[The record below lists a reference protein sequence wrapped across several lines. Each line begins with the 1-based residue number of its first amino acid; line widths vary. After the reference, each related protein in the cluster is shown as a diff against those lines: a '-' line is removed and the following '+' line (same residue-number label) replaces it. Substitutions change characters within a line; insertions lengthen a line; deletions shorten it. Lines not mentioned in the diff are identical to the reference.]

1 MKKRLTSVL
10 LTAAMVFSLCGP
22 IGGLV
27 PEAGALEADGF
38 SYEIVDGAA
47 RIYGTDLTGDIVFPS
62 EIGGYPVKSIGSY
75 GGNRGLFGE
84 SDQITSVTIPETVEV
99 IEDYTFYD
107 FNNLKRVV
115 LSTGLTTIEHNAFE
129 KCYALEQITIP
140 NTVKTIGDDAFSGT
154 GLTSINLPNSVTDL
168 GSSVFS
174 GSDLQNVTLPSNLKE
189 IPSFMFYCCSNLES
203 IRIPD
208 SVQRIGNYAFDAS
221 GLRSVTIPSS
231 VREVGENAFANCDDL
246 ESVSFSGSGTE
257 LSEAV
262 FNGCK
267 KLSSVTL
274 PTGMTAI
281 PDYLFRQC
289 ENLSSISL
297 PANVTKI
304 GKFAFK
310 DCLGLTQV
318 SLPDGVQTIGAWAFD
333 NCEKLE
339 RVFIPASV
347 TDLYVVSFIECPL
360 LTDIYYG
367 GTEDEWDTL
376 TETID
381 NSPELQQ
388 STVHYNSKGFETE
401 SPAVTPE
408 EPAETGVIP
417 TPVWEEARYTA
428 DGVVKLE
435 WTIPLST
442 VNHDNLMDGVKIL
455 RKSGNGGFSVVGT
468 EMGDV
473 TFGYTDTNVQYG
485 QTYTYALQGFYQ
497 GQDGAVSEE
506 RVVVCLGLEDRY
518 DIPVPE
524 LGIIRND
531 PNGIRIEWEL
541 PEDLPA
547 GIEEVSAGFHIL
559 RKTEG
564 GEYTRIYT
572 SNDPESN
579 AYLDRTAS
587 NGETYTY
594 TVQMFVVDH
603 VGGYDE
609 TGRTITRKA
618 VDSNYPNDEIG
629 WSVINSMK
637 YFGHEND
644 YKIPKERFDETLGT
658 SLPQQA
664 YNKLKS
670 GLKAGGYCYGLSV
683 LAAAEYEGLIDLS
696 THFADAAFTD
706 TLADYG
712 MTAIE
717 SGQNGSYHAV
727 IKDQDIIGLIERAHV
742 LQYAEEFRDCEVFAG
757 QKDYH
762 GLIEYLEEDSSKPL
776 LVGLST
782 ASSGHAVVTYP
793 NMPPED
799 LGDGWYKIY
808 LYDPNVPQI
817 GLNSQLYKYGMN
829 GQLESAYSAGQSY
842 LLLNTN
848 ETGVYGG
855 IWQYYNPALGQN
867 ANMESLYYYP
877 LQSIMFYDLT
887 KLPAHTLDRTGT
899 VQLRNF
905 MVVRAKSPTVRA
917 ADAKGNTTTLF
928 SVTPDSSAQGF
939 SFTANDE
946 LVKHYSFDGEN
957 QDTILLWL
965 EDDCGDITLQGDDI
979 EAMYIVEDT
988 LFDVTATGKA
998 EITIDTAN
1006 AAMSYHTD
1014 EDAEIELTV
1023 QRNSHSEQDA
1033 VAATISTDLDAG
1045 DNTTLTLQEDGMPKI
1060 SGPEGQRYDVTIEK
1074 ENSSSGIPNATVEDL
1089 MEFFGEE
1096 RLPSFRDVPSD
1107 AYYYD
1112 AVQWAV
1118 EQGITTGTSA
1128 TRFSPDEPCTRA
1140 QVVTFIWRAL
1150 GLDEL
1155 DSRSTDNPFRD
1166 VPSGAYYRDAVL
1178 WAAENGITTGTDAN
1192 EFSPDEACTRAQV
1205 VTFLWRTDFPPKY
1218 YESDQVFRDVH
1229 VNDYYWFPV
1238 QWALERNIT
1247 TGTDANEFSPDEA
1260 CTRAQVVTFLYRD
1273 FA

>member
-1 MKKRLTSVL
+1 MKRRLTSLL
-10 LTAAMVFSLCGP
+10 LTAAMVFGLAGP
-22 IGGLV
+22 LGGLL
-27 PEAGALEADGF
+27 PEAGAAYTTRYQDGWF
-38 SYEIVDGAA
+38 EYILDDSGNAV
-47 RIYGTDLTGDIVFPS
+47 LTAIWGNEGSDIVIPDTL
-62 EIGGYPVKSIGSY
+62 GGHRVTRISGLSY
-75 GGNRGLFGE
+75 DNL
-84 SDQITSVTIPETVEV
+84 SA
-99 IEDYTFYD
+99 IE
-107 FNNLKRVV
+107 
-115 LSTGLTTIEHNAFE
+115 TIE
-129 KCYALEQITIP
+129 IP
-140 NTVKTIGDDAFSGT
+140 GGIKTIGEGAFD
-154 GLTSINLPNSVTDL
+154 NLPNLKKVTMHSGILEIGARAFEDCEALTEVTLPDTVTSIGKGAFENTGLISVSL
-168 GSSVFS
+168 PSSITTLESFVFNRCTS
-174 GSDLQNVTLPSNLKE
+174 LTRVNLPSNLKNVLNNMFSGCSALTDID
-189 IPSFMFYCCSNLES
+189 IPDGVQSIGSSAFSNTGLVS
-203 IRIPD
+203 IDIPD
-208 SVQRIGNYAFDAS
+208 SVTSIGSHAFQ
-221 GLRSVTIPSS
+221 GCEQLKSVNLPENITEISDYTFISCTALDSITI
-231 VREVGENAFANCDDL
+231 
-246 ESVSFSGSGTE
+246 
-257 LSEAV
+257 
-262 FNGCK
+262 
-267 KLSSVTL
+267 
-274 PTGMTAI
+274 
-281 PDYLFRQC
+281 
-289 ENLSSISL
+289 
-297 PANVTKI
+297 
-304 GKFAFK
+304 
-310 DCLGLTQV
+310 
-318 SLPDGVQTIGAWAFD
+318 PDGVTSIGDYAFENCDNLKTIT
-333 NCEKLE
+333 
-339 RVFIPASV
+339 IPASV
-347 TDLYVVSFIECPL
+347 TQVGKDTFAFCYNLSDVHFGGNEEDWEELMGFYIEYSNHNPFAE
-360 LTDIYYG
+360 G
-367 GTEDEWDTL
+367 REDA
-376 TETID
+376 
-381 NSPELQQ
+381 P
-388 STVHYNSKGFETE
+388 TVHYNADQPGRDPDGGTE
-401 SPAVTPE
+401 SDGPIQS
-408 EPAETGVIP
+408 IP

-428 DGVVKLE
+428 DGVVQLD

-455 RKSGNGGFSVVGT
+455 RKSGSGGFSVVGT
-468 EMGDV
+468 ELGDV
-473 TFGYTDTNVQYG
+473 TFDYTDENVQYG
-485 QTYTYALQGFYQ
+485 ETYTYALQGFYQ
-497 GQDGAVSEE
+497 GQDGTVSEE
-506 RVVVCLGLEDRY
+506 RIVVCLGLEDRY

-998 EITIDTAN
+998 EITIDSAN

-1045 DNTTLTLQEDGMPKI
+1045 DNTTLTLQEDGIPKI

-1074 ENSSSGIPNATVEDL
+1074 ENSSSEIPNATVEDL

-1096 RLPSFRDVPSD
+1096 PLPSFRDVPSD

-1238 QWALERNIT
+1238 QWAVERNIT
-1247 TGTDANEFSPDEA
+1247 TGTDANEFSPNEA